1 MLKALLYA
9 VVIASVSLP
18 AFALD
23 IPTGSRLDG
32 RIKHVIYKKNDV
44 VRIDAFVGIGTQIVF
59 AEDEEITDYA
69 SGFSEGWEFVKRG
82 NTFYL
87 KPKSRNADTNLHIV
101 TNKRP
106 YAFELRLNKD
116 WMEKGKGRNLPYDPK
131 MAFRIEFVYPDD
143 NAAKLSKD
151 LAEKEIRARLEAKN
165 MPRNW
170 NYTMHVGDASR
181 EIAPTMAY
189 DDGRFTYLRF
199 PNNREVPAMFLVSPD
214 KSESLVNTHVI
225 DDMVVIQRV
234 APEYV
239 LRLGNQLVGLY
250 NESWDPD
257 GVPPEDGMTAQGL
270 KRVIK
275 RGKNGR

>member
-1 MLKALLYA
+1 MLKSLLLI
-9 VVIASVSLP
+9 IAIIFSTA

-44 VRIDAFVGIGTQIVF
+44 VRIDAFVGIGTQIILG
-59 AEDEEITDYA
+59 EDEEITDYA
-69 SGFSEGWEFVKRG
+69 SGFSEGWDFVKRG

-87 KPKSRNADTNLHIV
+87 KPKSLNADTNLHIV

-116 WMEKGKGRNLPYDPK
+116 WMQKGKGRNLPYDPK
-131 MAFRIEFVYPDD
+131 MAFRIEFVYPGDD
-143 NAAKLSKD
+143 AKKLSKD
-151 LAEKEIRARLEAKN
+151 LAEREIRNRLNAAN

-170 NYTMHVGDASR
+170 NYTMHVGEASR

-189 DDGRFTYLRF
+189 DDGRFTYLKF
-199 PNNREVPAMFLVSPD
+199 PNNREIPAMFLVSAD

-225 DDMVVIQRV
+225 DDTVVIQRV
-234 APEYV
+234 GKEFV
-239 LRLGNQLVGLY
+239 MRLGNAVIGLY
-250 NESWDPD
+250 NESYDPD
-257 GVPPEDGMTAQGL
+257 GLPPENGMTAKGL

>member
-101 TNKRP
+101 TTKRP

-131 MAFRIEFVYPDD
+131 MAFRIEFVYPTDD
-143 NAAKLSKD
+143 ASKLSKD
-151 LAEKEIRARLEAKN
+151 LAEKEIRARLDAQN

-170 NYTMHVGDASR
+170 NYTMHVNTGSR

-189 DDGRFTYLRF
+189 DDGRFTYLKF
-199 PNNREVPAMFLVSPD
+199 PNNREIPAMFLVASD

-225 DDMVVIQRV
+225 DDTVVIQRV
-234 APEYV
+234 GKEFV
-239 LRLGNQLVGLY
+239 MRLGNQVVGLY

-257 GVPPEDGMTAQGL
+257 GVPPENGMTATGL